1 MNENDFGNRND
12 IQKKAWII
20 TGIVA
25 TYVILIWLFIEVFN
39 VLLLILAGILIAL
52 YFYGL
57 SGIIHR
63 KTGIGKKAS
72 LVIAVIVSVLV
83 ILAFFY
89 FAGNTLANQVS
100 ELQDT
105 IPSVIEK
112 YEANLSQ
119 SFVGQKLLQR
129 FQSSDTGKFIVI
141 AQSFFRST
149 FGVLG
154 DVYVVLFIGLF
165 FTASPGMYVNG
176 FVRLIPAKKRQ
187 QVKAIIQKLG
197 TVLTKWLKGKIFAM
211 LIVAVLTLIGLLIM
225 GTPMA
230 FVLSVIAGVLNF
242 IPNFGPIIAM
252 IPAAIVGL
260 LQGPVTALII
270 VALYIVVQI
279 IESNIITPQIQK
291 RLISMPPALI
301 IIAQIVMGVLSGG
314 WGVILATPLTAILIV
329 ILKETYLKD

>member
-1 MNENDFGNRND
+1 MNENNFGNTSD
-12 IQKKAWII
+12 IRKKAWTI

-25 TYVILIWLFIEVFN
+25 IYVILIWLFIALFN

-52 YFYGL
+52 YFHGL
-57 SGIIHR
+57 SRIIH

-72 LVIAVIVSVLV
+72 LVIAVIATALV

-89 FAGNTLANQVS
+89 FAGNMLINQVN

-105 IPSVIEK
+105 IPSVIKKFES
-112 YEANLSQ
+112 YLSE
-119 SFVGQKLLQR
+119 SSMGQKLLQR
-129 FQSSDTGKFIVI
+129 LRSVDSGKFTAI

-154 DVYVVLFIGLF
+154 DVYVVLFMGLF
-165 FTASPGMYVNG
+165 FTTSPGMYVNG
-176 FVRLIPAKKRQ
+176 FIRLIPDKKRQ
-187 QVKAIIQKLG
+187 QSKTIIQKLG
-197 TVLTKWLKGKIFAM
+197 VVISKWLKGKIFAM
-211 LIVAVLTLIGLLIM
+211 LIVALLTLTGLLIM
-225 GTPMA
+225 GIPMA
-230 FVLSVIAGVLNF
+230 FVLSVIAGTLNF

-252 IPAAIVGL
+252 IPAILVGL
-260 LQGPVTALII
+260 LQGPSTALII
-270 VALYIVVQI
+270 IVLYTAVQI

-301 IIAQIVMGVLSGG
+301 IIAQITMGILSGG

-329 ILKETYLKD
+329 IMKETFLKK